1 MCCRK
6 LSNSDWKVIG
16 DMMEKKLNS
25 WKGKHKSVGGRLV
38 LINSVLTSIMM
49 FLLSFIEVAKGVH
62 EKIEYYRSRFFWQSG
77 NQKKKYRLTKWSI
90 ISQPKDKGG

>member
-1 MCCRK
+1 
-6 LSNSDWKVIG
+6 VIG

-25 WKGKHKSVGGRLV
+25 WKGRLA

-77 NQKKKYRLTKWSI
+77 NQKKEIQANKVEYYFST
-90 ISQPKDKGG
+90 